1 MTIFNY
7 VNSLKVHINPFTHS
21 SKLLRNLLA
30 TVPPKVC
37 LRLFIWVAINQSQAN
52 TQVSVNIINDDKP
65 NNLLME
71 YKNGQSLNLNVNDE
85 LDYTS
90 FLRQVSKIPNELKLK
105 EAI

>member
-1 MTIFNY
+1 
-7 VNSLKVHINPFTHS
+7 
-21 SKLLRNLLA
+21 
-30 TVPPKVC
+30 
-37 LRLFIWVAINQSQAN
+37 
-52 TQVSVNIINDDKP
+52 
-65 NNLLME
+65 ME